1 MYLRDGKLPSDGM
14 HEECGVFGVYSTET
28 RDVAHTV
35 YYGLYAL
42 QHRGQESCGIAV
54 AYANQIQYHK
64 GMGLVPEVFAGGN
77 LDSLPEGDIAIGH
90 VRYSTTGSSSLLN
103 AQPVVFTGKCGKMA
117 LAHNGNLTNAG
128 SLREELIRDN
138 AVFQTSIDSEVMALL
153 INRYSDGDIVQGV
166 IKACA
171 RFQGSFALV
180 VMTADKLIAVRD
192 PFGIRPLVLGKSLD
206 DTVVASETCAIDSIG
221 GTVERDVK
229 PGEVVVIDA
238 EGEHSYFLP
247 KEKKTASCIFEY
259 VYFARPDSIID
270 GCSVYE
276 SRKEAGRILAK
287 YCPVE
292 ADIVSGVPDSAV
304 VAARGYSEVSGIPY
318 VEALAKNRYVGRT
331 FIQPDQNMRENSVS
345 VKMNALRSNIRGKR
359 LIIVDDSIVRGTT
372 SRKIVRMLRDAGAK
386 EVHMMICSPVVKHP
400 CQLGIDMQTHSQL
413 AGATRSVEEICAYI
427 GADSLH
433 YLTVE
438 QLKETC
444 KGAKLQF
451 CTGCFDGNYPYP
463 MDDYQADKHKFE

>member
-1 MYLRDGKLPSDGM
+1 M
-14 HEECGVFGVYSTET
+14 
-28 RDVAHTV
+28 
-35 YYGLYAL
+35 
-42 QHRGQESCGIAV
+42 
-54 AYANQIQYHK
+54 
-64 GMGLVPEVFAGGN
+64 
-77 LDSLPEGDIAIGH
+77 
-90 VRYSTTGSSSLLN
+90 
-103 AQPVVFTGKCGKMA
+103 
-117 LAHNGNLTNAG
+117 
-128 SLREELIRDN
+128 
-138 AVFQTSIDSEVMALL
+138 
-153 INRYSDGDIVQGV
+153 
-166 IKACA
+166 
-171 RFQGSFALV
+171 
-180 VMTADKLIAVRD
+180 
-192 PFGIRPLVLGKSLD
+192 
-206 DTVVASETCAIDSIG
+206 
-221 GTVERDVK
+221 K

-400 CQLGIDMQTHSQL
+400 CHLGIDMQTHSQL

>member
-1 MYLRDGKLPSDGM
+1 MYLRDGKLPFDGM
-14 HEECGVFGVYSTET
+14 HEECGVFGVYSGET

-42 QHRGQESCGIAV
+42 QHRGQESAGIAV
-54 AYANQIQYHK
+54 AYADKIQYYK
-64 GMGLVPEVFAGGN
+64 GMGLVPEVFANGH

-90 VRYSTTGSSSLLN
+90 VRYSTTGASLLVN
-103 AQPVVFTGKCGKMA
+103 AQPIVFTGKCGKMA
-117 LAHNGNLTNAG
+117 LAHNGNLTNTKQ
-128 SLREELIRDN
+128 LREELIAGN

-166 IKACA
+166 IKACT

-400 CQLGIDMQTHSQL
+400 CHLGIDMQTHSQL